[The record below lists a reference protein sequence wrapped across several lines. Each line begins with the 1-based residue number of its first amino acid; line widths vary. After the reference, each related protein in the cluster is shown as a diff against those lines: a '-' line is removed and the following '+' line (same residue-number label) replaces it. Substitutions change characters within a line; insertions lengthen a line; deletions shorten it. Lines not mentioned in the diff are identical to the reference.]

1 MYLNYQKGVDLG
13 EEQSDLYSDI
23 YKTILANF
31 FELNDFILYNYP
43 DIARRGYSEQGVDV
57 AVIPNLYKWFG
68 ISASYAIAIKDIRE
82 DLLRKSVYYRGSF
95 QSFQKEFEPL
105 LSLYRELLGDIN
117 SSQGRLDV
125 LLEFIRTFLLSL
137 DEKFQTGNYFYFK
150 LNHYFIEYSG
160 KSLPFN
166 LQHEFE
172 TFLKKQLQL
181 REQNKIILPNF
192 FVGIDVKDEENSPLA
207 NEVVKIY
214 RQEKA
219 HQKQLIDTVI
229 TNDLGVIGLKLQEGS
244 YIAELEKYRLTNS
257 FKLKWHSTITF
268 TKPSF
273 LLSAKVVDPD
283 NKPIENIKIQI
294 SPTDTLNKKIRTII
308 SDNFGNSTI
317 TIPTGNYRVEVKEYN
332 LSKIFDISKNCNI
345 TFMLPR
351 ISIKVVDPDNKPISN
366 LEIQISS
373 TGANKKIKSIISSKY
388 GNSVTTIPVGN
399 YIIHLKKYN
408 LSKFCDLSEGCS
420 QDCYVTFT
428 LPKKSWWQK
437 Y

>member
-1 MYLNYQKGVDLG
+1 MD
-13 EEQSDLYSDI
+13 ETESSLYSDI
-23 YKTILANF
+23 YKAILENF
-31 FELNDFILYNYP
+31 VELNEFILYNYP
-43 DIARRGYSEQGVDV
+43 DISRRGYSERGVDV
-57 AVIPNLYKWFG
+57 EVIPNLYKWFG

-192 FVGIDVKDEENSPLA
+192 FVGIAVKDEENSPLA

-244 YIAELEKYRLTNS
+244 YIAELDKYRLTNS

-283 NKPIENIKIQI
+283 NKPIDNIEIQI
-294 SPTDTLNKKIRTII
+294 SATDALNKKFRTIV
-308 SDNFGNSTI
+308 SNNFEDSTI
-317 TIPTGNYRVEVKEYN
+317 KVPMGHYLVEVRDYN
-332 LSKIFDISKNCNI
+332 LSRNCDISKNCNVKF
-345 TFMLPR
+345 TLPR
-351 ISIKVVDPDNKPISN
+351 ISVKVVDPDNKQIGN
-366 LEIQISS
+366 IKIRISS
-373 TGANKKIKSIISSKY
+373 IGNSNQKFKTIVSSKY
-388 GNSVTTIPVGN
+388 GNSVTTVPLGN
-399 YIIHLKKYN
+399 YLVEIKKYN
-408 LSKFCDLSEGCS
+408 LSKTCNLSKDCF
-420 QDCYVTFT
+420 QDSYVLFT
-428 LPKKSWWQK
+428 LPRKRHWWQK